1 MPFIQITMGPGRT
14 EEQKRN
20 LLAAVSQATADTTG
34 APLSA
39 VRAWIV
45 EVPPTDMA
53 IAGET
58 QADRHAKK
66 NAH

>member
-14 EEQKRN
+14 EEQKRD
-20 LLAAVSQATADTTG
+20 LLAAVSQAMTDTTG
-34 APLSA
+34 TPLSA

-53 IAGET
+53 VAGET

-66 NAH
+66 SGP

>member
-1 MPFIQITMGPGRT
+1 MPFIQITIGPGRT
-14 EEQKRN
+14 VEQKRE
-20 LLAAVSQATADTTG
+20 LLTRISQVTAETTG
-34 APLSA
+34 SPLAA

-53 IAGET
+53 VAGET

-66 NAH
+66 NGH

>member
-14 EEQKRN
+14 TEQKRA
-20 LLAAVSQATADTTG
+20 LLQAVSQATADTTG
-34 APLSA
+34 APLAA

-58 QADRHAKK
+58 QADRHAQR
-66 NAH
+66 NAD